1 MAFLKFFF
9 TGAHEPGHS
18 TGCLAPLASVHAS
31 SLAAVP
37 MESASAVRVQALQS
51 VPPFEVIYNEHFDL
65 VFRNI
70 RRLGVPEA
78 LVDDAVQEVF
88 LVVYRRLGQFEGR
101 SSLKTWIFSIVT
113 RVASD
118 HRRAIRRKSPH
129 MRNPDSAV
137 DVDDIADER
146 AEGPHERMERLE
158 GVQLLHRLLE
168 EIDDEKRIVLVLAE
182 LESMT
187 VPEIADTLGENPNT
201 IYARLRAAR
210 REFEQAVT
218 RERARDTWRLR

>member
-1 MAFLKFFF
+1 MIFFF
-9 TGAHEPGHS
+9 TDAHGTGHS
-18 TGCLAPLASVHAS
+18 TECLAPLASVHAA
-31 SLAAVP
+31 SLATVP
-37 MESASAVRVQALQS
+37 VDGTPAVRAQVLQPL
-51 VPPFEVIYNEHFDL
+51 PPFETIYNEHFGL

-101 SSLKTWIFSIVT
+101 SSLKTWIFSIVA

-118 HRRAIRRKSPH
+118 HRRTLRRKSPH
-129 MRNPDSAV
+129 TRNPDSSVEA
-137 DVDDIADER
+137 DDIADER
-146 AEGPHERMERLE
+146 AEGPHERMERIE
-158 GVQLLHRLLE
+158 GVRLLHRLLD

-187 VPEIADTLGENPNT
+187 VPEIADTLGENVNT

-210 REFEQAVT
+210 REFEQAVA